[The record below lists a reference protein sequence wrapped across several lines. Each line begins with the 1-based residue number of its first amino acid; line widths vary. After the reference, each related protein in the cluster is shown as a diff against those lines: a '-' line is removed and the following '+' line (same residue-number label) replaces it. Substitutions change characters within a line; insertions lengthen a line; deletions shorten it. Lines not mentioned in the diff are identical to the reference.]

1 MNSKKGGK
9 QLKRFIVLLI
19 SILVIAVLNACSSKT
34 SLDLTD
40 KEVSII
46 KDKEKTGAMTLQQG
60 KQAGKEVVATSLYY
74 TFSIK
79 NKGSKKIGRAIPSEP
94 SEALKVKIEPN
105 KKLLTVSKEVMGF
118 NIFNPTEYNNSGLG
132 YGHSFVGVI
141 EPNSEGKFII
151 YYELGINEETKE
163 VFHTPPKEQLE
174 KLRDNALDAT
184 LIVLSG
190 NEEIARFDLS
200 KKE

>member
-46 KDKEKTGAMTLQQG
+46 KDKEKTGSMTLQQG
-60 KQAGKEVVATSLYY
+60 EQAGKEVVATSLYY

-79 NKGSKKIGRAIPSEP
+79 NKGSKKIGRAIPSKP

-118 NIFNPTEYNNSGLG
+118 NIFNPTDYNNSGLG
-132 YGHSFVGVI
+132 YGHSFDGVI
-141 EPNSEGKFII
+141 EPNSEGKFIV